1 MTAGHKASLTTLGV
15 PKSPPWPFPVL
26 PRPPSSA
33 VGPYSSARQP
43 GAPGSTVI
51 SHPDLMHSLSG
62 HRRHTEAGT
71 RCTARAPA
79 CHHATAELCRLAAI
93 DTTSTGSVRQPPA
106 THGAQPAVGL
116 RCVRAGWAGAVSSTC
131 FVDEACWS
139 SMPRTTRMV
148 SKASITWGEQRVP
161 SVPTLQRRRG
171 MGRWRRT
178 DMGTLRRQAEVAR
191 DLRLHGTTQHHAV
204 CGTRTSPARSGAA
217 GGSPCT
223 LTARD
228 RAF

>member
-1 MTAGHKASLTTLGV
+1 M
-15 PKSPPWPFPVL
+15 L

-33 VGPYSSARQP
+33 VGPYGSARWP
-43 GAPGSTVI
+43 GAPGSTV
-51 SHPDLMHSLSG
+51 SGRADLVRGLSG

-71 RCTARAPA
+71 QCTARAPA

-148 SKASITWGEQRVP
+148 SKDPITCGEQWVP

-178 DMGTLRRQAEVAR
+178 DKGTLRRQAELAR
-191 DLRLHGTTQHHAV
+191 DLRLLDRTHGEGLCATH
-204 CGTRTSPARSGAA
+204 TSPVG
-217 GGSPCT
+217 
-223 LTARD
+223 
-228 RAF
+228 

>member
-1 MTAGHKASLTTLGV
+1 M
-15 PKSPPWPFPVL
+15 L

-33 VGPYSSARQP
+33 VGPYGSARWP
-43 GAPGSTVI
+43 GAPGSTV
-51 SHPDLMHSLSG
+51 SGRPDLVRGLSG

-79 CHHATAELCRLAAI
+79 CHHATAELCCLTAI
-93 DTTSTGSVRQPPA
+93 DTTSKGSVRQPPA

-139 SMPRTTRMV
+139 CMPSTTRMV

-178 DMGTLRRQAEVAR
+178 SEGTLRRQAEVAR
-191 DLRLHGTTQHHAV
+191 ALRLLDRTHGEGLCAIH
-204 CGTRTSPARSGAA
+204 TSPARSGAA
-217 GGSPCT
+217 RGSPCT